1 MEKFELTIVAQG
13 PQSIWIA
20 LAVIA
25 MLCATALGLVYLLY
39 AQHRLASKKQR

>member
-13 PQSIWIA
+13 SQSIWIA

-25 MLCATALGLVYLLY
+25 LLCITTLGAVYLVCSHY
-39 AQHRLASKKQR
+39 RLTPTKQR

>member
-25 MLCATALGLVYLLY
+25 MLSATALGVVYLLCSR
-39 AQHRLASKKQR
+39 HRLTPTKQR